1 MICIFC
7 KRFGTT
13 RTLQL
18 PRPSPQVPSST
29 LYIAL
34 LLGLSGDYDDD
45 DNGGDGDDGG
55 DDDGDGYGDDGG
67 DGDDR
72 FAAMYFRCPLHLFQV

>member
-18 PRPSPQVPSST
+18 PRPSPQVLSST

-34 LLGLSGDYDDD
+34 LLGLSGDDHHD
-45 DNGGDGDDGG
+45 DNGGD
-55 DDDGDGYGDDGG
+55 DDDGDGDGDEGG
-67 DGDDR
+67 DVDDR
-72 FAAMYFRCPLHLFQV
+72 VAATYLSTFFRFE

>member
-34 LLGLSGDYDDD
+34 LLGLSGDDYHD
-45 DNGGDGDDGG
+45 DNGGDVDDGG
-55 DDDGDGYGDDGG
+55 DDDGDG
-67 DGDDR
+67 DDR
-72 FAAMYFRCPLHLFQV
+72 LAATYLSTFFRFE

>member
-34 LLGLSGDYDDD
+34 LLGLSGDDDDDD
-45 DNGGDGDDGG
+45 DNGGDGDSDDGG
-55 DDDGDGYGDDGG
+55 DDDGDG
-67 DGDDR
+67 DDR
-72 FAAMYFRCPLHLFQV
+72 VAATYLSTFFRFE